1 MTWTPNPS
9 IAARIASS
17 RAAARSVGSTF
28 RLLGHVVSD
37 AMLIDV
43 VRDTLGIPD
52 EAEGEDIA
60 QAVSSALHL
69 PVATPAM
76 MAPALMAATIASDD
90 ALLARYLGVDPLRLL
105 LAGNDAVAK
114 VTRGAMSLRVIPKW
128 RNAALEHV
136 DISFKLARDVTWRN
150 GRLAVRGTQL
160 PHAVTDALVG
170 RGLDSV
176 HDESWEGWKRL
187 VIQSAVQTVNTV
199 TFDVGRQDKVTLG
212 SLGTVTKGL

>member
-1 MTWTPNPS
+1 MSWTLNPT
-9 IAARIASS
+9 IAARIAAT
-17 RAAARSVGSTF
+17 RAAARSVGMSF
-28 RLLGHVVSD
+28 HLLGHTVSD
-37 AMLIDV
+37 ATLIDI

-52 EAEGEDIA
+52 EAEGEDMA
-60 QAVSSALHL
+60 HAVSSTLHL
-69 PVATPAM
+69 PVATPITI
-76 MAPALMAATIASDD
+76 APALMTATIARDD
-90 ALLARYLGVDPLRLL
+90 ALLARHLGVDPLRLL

-160 PHAVTDALVG
+160 PHAVTDAMVG

-176 HDESWEGWKRL
+176 HNESWEGWKRM
-187 VIQSAVQTVNTV
+187 VVQSAVQTANTV
-199 TFDVGRQDKVTLG
+199 TFDTGRQERVTLA
-212 SLGTVTKGL
+212 SLGTGAEGL